1 MPTLQEMIAQ
11 KEALEKQIEEA
22 TSHGRSEAIAKVKA
36 LMAEHG
42 LKASDLGGKTGST
55 PKSAGK
61 AKTGTGTGTG
71 AKVAAKYRN
80 GATGE
85 TWSGRGLQPRWLK
98 AAMASGKKIEDFAV

>member
-22 TSHGRSEAIAKVKA
+22 TSHGRNEAIAQVKA

-42 LKASDLGGKTGST
+42 LKASDLGGKPSNA
-55 PKSAGK
+55 PKSTGK
-61 AKTGTGTGTG
+61 AKTGTG

-98 AAMASGKKIEDFAV
+98 AAVAGGKKIEDFSV

>member
-1 MPTLQEMIAQ
+1 MTTLQEMIAQ
-11 KEALEKQIEEA
+11 KEDLEKRIEEA
-22 TSHGRSEAIAKVKA
+22 TSHGRNEAIAKVKA

-42 LKASDLGGKTGST
+42 LKASDLGGKASST

-61 AKTGTGTGTG
+61 AKTGNG

-80 GATGE
+80 STTGE

-98 AAMASGKKIEDFAV
+98 AAIASGKKIEDFAV

>member
-1 MPTLQEMIAQ
+1 MPTLQEMIAE

-42 LKASDLGGKTGST
+42 LKVADLGGKAGSA

-61 AKTGTGTGTG
+61 AKTG

-80 GATGE
+80 GATNE

-98 AAMASGKKIEDFAV
+98 AAIASGKKIEDFAV

>member
-1 MPTLQEMIAQ
+1 MPTLQEIIAQ

-22 TSHGRSEAIAKVKA
+22 ISHGRGEAIAQVKA

-42 LKASDLGGKTGST
+42 LKASDLGGKTGSA

-61 AKTGTGTGTG
+61 AKTG

-85 TWSGRGLQPRWLK
+85 TWSGRGLHPRWLK
-98 AAMASGKKIEDFAV
+98 AAMAGGKKIEDFAV